1 VIVSDWIRKC
11 VVFLA
16 YRRADGEMRFLGSG
30 FFMGRAADGYV
41 AGFGPGTGIRLITAK
56 HLLDWV
62 RNRGLAHIFV
72 RINTSGGEAVW
83 VMSDVADWK
92 YHPSDLSVDVA
103 MIPFGFLPGW
113 DHLCVPSIARF
124 TSAIALEHE
133 VALGEEVFIAGLF
146 RHHRGQKRSIPII
159 RVGNLAALDEEKV
172 QSAIGPIDAYLIEAR
187 SLGGLSGSPVFLN
200 LGTVRQIKGQVV
212 GAQSGAPIIIL
223 LGLIHG
229 HYDTPVSAIDTDEQ
243 GLTPEKINIGIAMV
257 VPIGRI
263 MEAFDANSPSTAE
276 PTQLA
281 MRVFADAELTDPNL
295 VL

>member
-1 VIVSDWIRKC
+1 MIVSGWIRKC

-16 YRRADGEMRFLGSG
+16 YRKADGEMRFLGSG

-41 AGFGPGTGIRLITAK
+41 AGAGPGTGIRLITAK

-72 RINTSGGEAVW
+72 RINTSGGEAAW

-92 YHPSDLSVDVA
+92 HHPSDQSVDVA
-103 MIPFGFLPGW
+103 MIPFGFLPEW
-113 DHLCVPSIARF
+113 DHLAVPSVARF
-124 TSAIALEHE
+124 TPAMALEHE
-133 VALGEEVFIAGLF
+133 VSLGEEVFIVGLF
-146 RHHRGQKRSIPII
+146 RHHHGQKRNIPIVRI
-159 RVGNLAALDEEKV
+159 GNLAALDEEKV
-172 QSAIGPIDAYLIEAR
+172 QSAEGPIDAYLIEAR

-212 GAQSGAPIIIL
+212 GAAGGAPIILL

-229 HYDTPVSAIDTDEQ
+229 HYDAPASNIDSDEQ
-243 GLTPEKINIGIAMV
+243 VLTPERINVGIAIV
-257 VPIGRI
+257 VPIGKI
-263 MEAFDANSPSTAE
+263 MEAFDANSPVTAE

-281 MRVFADAELTDPNL
+281 MRVFTDAQLTDPNL
-295 VL
+295 IL